1 MLIDNDFSP
10 WSQFKKNTPHQIR
23 SIYKKNSNP
32 HQNLPMFLLN
42 LIASPDIMPT
52 FYHLLA
58 PCHWRILQMTCKRLR
73 DCIDK
78 QVQEKI
84 IRLATEKYA
93 HAVLLPNGAF
103 RLTSRLDL
111 QSVDIRAIPGMNSL
125 MFEANHLNP
134 MGNNPIVSMKFNG
147 ETFIG
152 RPWGGRGCS
161 FMDTNL
167 TNEMFRSDSTVLLA
181 GNVWI
186 SKLDHDV
193 DFFNNNTLHTVLS
206 LMLDRGY
213 VVVDCG
219 MYPLEIVFTRVGW

>member
-1 MLIDNDFSP
+1 
-10 WSQFKKNTPHQIR
+10 
-23 SIYKKNSNP
+23 
-32 HQNLPMFLLN
+32 
-42 LIASPDIMPT
+42 
-52 FYHLLA
+52 
-58 PCHWRILQMTCKRLR
+58 MTCKRLR
-73 DCIDK
+73 ARIDK

-84 IRLATEKYA
+84 MQYA
-93 HAVLLPNGAF
+93 RHAVLLPNGAF
-103 RLTSRLDL
+103 RLTSLLDK

-134 MGNNPIVSMKFNG
+134 MGNNPIISMKFNG
-147 ETFIG
+147 ETFVG
-152 RPWGGRGCS
+152 RPWGGRGRC